1 MKALLRT
8 TLCAAVVAAAP
19 LQASAQNQPE
29 RIARVT
35 EPSIPSSP
43 ALTLLGGDP
52 ALVTRPGFAEQY
64 KLDLIVRDDQL
75 APDIALALRPVWTF
89 GYGNVNAASY
99 RNSSPILRALSTLTV
114 SIGTASEEE
123 QRRMA
128 WSVSLS
134 PVRPDPLM
142 DQRYLDD
149 LSRILNVSD
158 RQQHIAEQMA
168 NAEIRAR
175 REMDAIARDTTLSE
189 VERLGRTTEILT
201 RLGQQRDEFN
211 AEARAIEAELSDS
224 VKIAVQDWRQRNWN
238 ETAIDV
244 GFGRLYEYGTDAI
257 DQLDFQGAGFG
268 GWIAA
273 ASGFGTDR
281 WLLGVMGQ
289 LMEIEDQRRSLVG
302 GNIRYGGARFDAFI
316 EYAFSEIGSS
326 DGHEIAYGG
335 GYRLDDSRS
344 IEFGLRTSYDRDF
357 DLRRLAPVVKLN
369 WLVGKTRIED
379 LILGR
384 EN

>member
-1 MKALLRT
+1 V
-8 TLCAAVVAAAP
+8 CAAVAAAAP
-19 LQASAQNQPE
+19 LPASAQNQPE
-29 RIARVT
+29 RIARAT
-35 EPSIPSSP
+35 EPSSPASP

-64 KLDLIVRDDQL
+64 KLDLIVREDEL
-75 APDIALALRPVWTF
+75 APDIALALRPIWTF
-89 GYGNVNAASY
+89 GYANVNAASY
-99 RNSSPILRALSTLTV
+99 RNSSPILRALSTLTI
-114 SIGTASEEE
+114 SIGTTKDEE

-142 DQRYLDD
+142 DQRYLED

-158 RQQHIAEQMA
+158 RQQEIAQRMA
-168 NAEIRAR
+168 TEEIRAR
-175 REMDAIARDTTLSE
+175 REIAALARDTTLSE
-189 VERLGRTTEILT
+189 EERLGRATEILG
-201 RLGQQRDEFN
+201 RLDQQRDEFN
-211 AEARAIEAELSDS
+211 AEARAIEASLSDS

-244 GFGRLYEYGTDAI
+244 GFGRLYEYESDAI

-289 LMEIEDQRRSLVG
+289 LVEVADQRRSLIG
-302 GNIRYGGARFDAFI
+302 GNIRYGGPRFDAFV
-316 EYAFSEIGSS
+316 EYVLREAGST
-326 DGHEIAYGG
+326 DHHEIAYGG

-357 DLRRLAPVVKLN
+357 DLRALTPVIKLN

>member
-1 MKALLRT
+1 MKARLRA
-8 TLCAAVVAAAP
+8 TLCAAFAAAAP
-19 LQASAQNQPE
+19 LQANAQNQSE
-29 RIARVT
+29 RIARAT

-64 KLDLIVRDDQL
+64 KLDLIVREDQL

-89 GYGNVNAASY
+89 GFRNIDAASY
-99 RNSSPILRALSTLTV
+99 RNSSVVLRALSTLTV
-114 SIGTASEEE
+114 SVGTTENEEL
-123 QRRMA
+123 RRMA

-142 DQRYLDD
+142 DQRYLED

-158 RQQHIAEQMA
+158 QQERIAQLMA
-168 NAEIRAR
+168 TEEIRVR
-175 REMDAIARDTTLSE
+175 REIDTLARDTTLSE
-189 VERLGRTTEILT
+189 VERLSRASEIIG
-201 RLGQQRDEFN
+201 RLGQRRAEFN
-211 AEARAIEAELSDS
+211 AEARAREAALTDS
-224 VKIAVQDWRQRNWN
+224 VKAAVQEWRQRNWN
-238 ETAIDV
+238 ETAIDI
-244 GFGRLYEYGTDAI
+244 GFGRLYEYETDAI
-257 DQLDFQGAGFG
+257 DELAFQGAGFG

-273 ASGFGTDR
+273 ASGFGSDR
-281 WLLGVMGQ
+281 WLLGIIGQ
-289 LMEIEDQRRSLVG
+289 LMDVENQTRSLVG
-302 GNIRYGGARFDAFI
+302 GNIRFGGARFDAFV
-316 EYAFSEIGSS
+316 EYAFREVGSA
-326 DGHEIAYGG
+326 DLHEIAYGG
-335 GYRLDDSRS
+335 AYRLDDSRG

-357 DLRRLAPVVKLN
+357 DLRALAPVVKLN